1 MTKKES
7 RWNCTEKSCVGFCMT
22 CVNSAE
28 ALRERKMLKTKPPK
42 QKTCKICKVKF
53 TPTRELQPTCT
64 EVECMTTYAVKHLK
78 NKAIEKKKV
87 ARKELRE
94 FKAKDAKVLK
104 ELAQKIFNMYI
115 RERDA
120 KLPCISCGTT
130 NNIQYH
136 ASHFKPAGGYSYLRF
151 DENNVHKAC
160 VRCNS
165 HLAGNLVPYRVAL
178 IEKIGIKEVERL
190 EKPNQLKRWE
200 ADELQE
206 IITTYRAKIK
216 ELLNAN

>member
-1 MTKKES
+1 M
-7 RWNCTEKSCVGFCMT
+7 RV
-22 CVNSAE
+22 
-28 ALRERKMLKTKPPK
+28 
-42 QKTCKICKVKF
+42 KTCKNSECKSKY
-53 TPTRELQPTCT
+53 TPEREFQTTCGY
-64 EVECMTTYAVKHLK
+64 ECAITYAKQLTEK
-78 NKAIEKKKV
+78 REASKKKD
-87 ARKELRE
+87 ARKSLRE
-94 FKAKDAKVLK
+94 YKKTDTKVLK

-130 NNIQYH
+130 NDIQYH

-151 DENNVHKAC
+151 DENNVHKSC

-190 EKPNQLKRWE
+190 EKPNQLKRWKAE
-200 ADELQE
+200 ELQE